1 MQLKTA
7 CVIDADAINLLSENK
22 HLLNLI
28 PAFSVLTPHPKEFD
42 RLFGCHKSTWQRIQ
56 TARVKAAELKTIIV
70 LKGTHTVVVD
80 TSGRCVF
87 NSTGNSGLATAG
99 TGDVLTG
106 LITGLLAQGY
116 SSLNAAILGVYLHG
130 LAADLALEQQ
140 SEESLIASDVINCF
154 GNAFKYLNTIE
165 S

>member
-1 MQLKTA
+1 
-7 CVIDADAINLLSENK
+7 
-22 HLLNLI
+22 
-28 PAFSVLTPHPKEFD
+28 
-42 RLFGCHKSTWQRIQ
+42 
-56 TARVKAAELKTIIV
+56 
-70 LKGTHTVVVD
+70 
-80 TSGRCVF
+80 
-87 NSTGNSGLATAG
+87 
-99 TGDVLTG
+99 
-106 LITGLLAQGY
+106 LLAQGY